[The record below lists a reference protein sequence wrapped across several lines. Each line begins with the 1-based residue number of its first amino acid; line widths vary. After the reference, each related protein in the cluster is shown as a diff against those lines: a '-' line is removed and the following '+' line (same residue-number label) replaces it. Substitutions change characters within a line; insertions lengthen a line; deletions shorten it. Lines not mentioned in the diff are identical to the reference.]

1 MKRGILFLLSLFLIA
16 STTLAKRINEET
28 ARKIAI
34 DFLTS
39 KRQINTDVKICN
51 PYVSTRSIGDDRGY
65 FIFNSTDGEGF
76 AIVTA
81 EDVLPEIVGYSATG
95 HIDSQSMSDALK
107 LFLESYSQ
115 YVEDIRKGIAVARD
129 YSPTRS
135 STLPAEVEPVVKT
148 QWNQP
153 APYNKY
159 CPDDCPAGCVAVA
172 IGQIMNYHKWP
183 KVGTGA
189 SFTTYNG
196 KAISVDFS
204 KSEYRWD
211 LMKNTTKEL
220 KEDEEAADAVAK
232 LLFDCGISLKM
243 NYSKNGSGAFDKDVA
258 LALFNFFGYK
268 HTTLVYDSP
277 NYYSS
282 KEEWIEKMKQEIV
295 DGRPIYYSASSP
307 KGGGQDAAGHA
318 FVISGYDEKNMVH
331 VNWGWGG
338 KDDGYYDIFRLD
350 PGAYAFTDGQTAIYG
365 IVPNTDGIDGD
376 YLPLPAIDAIKTN
389 TTELAS
395 SDSGYESFN
404 INVGEIF
411 NFNPI
416 SAKWSYGIGLYDN
429 NGNFMK
435 KIQKGN
441 FSVTLDPYYYRRDLA
456 FACSLPS
463 DIQDGEYIV
472 KMFFKYDGNF
482 VEPRVKGGATNNYF
496 RIVIKDGKAT
506 IDSEPVTS
514 GISEVTMDG
523 NSKSRTSYYSI
534 SGKRITSPA
543 SGDIVI
549 KKQGRRVRKV
559 IVK

>member
-34 DFLTS
+34 EFLTS
-39 KRQINTDVKICN
+39 KRHINTDVKICN
-51 PYVSTRSIGDDRGY
+51 PYISTRSVVSEAGY
-65 FIFNSTDGEGF
+65 FIFNSTDGKGF
-76 AIVTA
+76 AIVAA
-81 EDVLPEIVGYSATG
+81 EDELPEIIGYSATG
-95 HIDSQSMSDALK
+95 HIDSQSMSDGLK

-115 YVEDIRKGIAVARD
+115 YVEDIRKGVAIASD
-129 YSPTRS
+129 YSATRS
-135 STLPAEVEPVVKT
+135 STLPAEVEPIVKT

-153 APYNKY
+153 APFNKY

-172 IGQIMNYHKWP
+172 MGQIMNYHKWP
-183 KVGTGA
+183 NIGTGA

-232 LLFDCGISLKM
+232 LLFDCGIALKM
-243 NYSKNGSGAFDKDVA
+243 NYSKNGSSAFDKNVP

-282 KEEWIEKMKQEIV
+282 KEEWLVKMKQEIV

-318 FVISGYDEKNMVH
+318 FVISGYDEKDMVH

-376 YLPLPAIDAIKTN
+376 YLPLPAISTIETDA
-389 TTELAS
+389 TELAS
-395 SDSGYESFN
+395 IGTGYESFN
-404 INVGEIF
+404 ISVGKIF

-435 KIQKGN
+435 KIQTGN
-441 FSVTLDPYYYRRDLA
+441 FSITLEPYYYRQDIA

-472 KMFFKYDGNF
+472 KMFFKYDGKY
-482 VEPRVKGGATNNYF
+482 VEPRVEGGAMNNYF
-496 RIVIKDGKAT
+496 RIVIKNSKAT

-514 GISEVTMDG
+514 GISEVIMDG

-534 SGKRITSPA
+534 SGKRITSPS

-549 KKQGRRVRKV
+549 KKQGRRVSKV

>member
-34 DFLTS
+34 EFLTS
-39 KRQINTDVKICN
+39 KRHINTDVKICN
-51 PYVSTRSIGDDRGY
+51 PYISTRSVRDEAGY
-65 FIFNSTDGEGF
+65 FIFNSTDGKGF
-76 AIVTA
+76 AIVAA
-81 EDVLPEIVGYSATG
+81 EDELPEIIGYSATG
-95 HIDSQSMSDALK
+95 HIDSQSMSDGLK

-115 YVEDIRKGIAVARD
+115 YVEDIRKGVAIAND
-129 YSPTRS
+129 YSATRS
-135 STLPAEVEPVVKT
+135 STLPAEVEPIVKT

-153 APYNKY
+153 APFNKY

-172 IGQIMNYHKWP
+172 MGQIMNYHKWP
-183 KVGTGA
+183 NIGTGA

-232 LLFDCGISLKM
+232 LLFDCGIALKM
-243 NYSKNGSGAFDKDVA
+243 NYSKNGSSAFDKNVP
-258 LALFNFFGYK
+258 LALFNFFEYK

-282 KEEWIEKMKQEIV
+282 KEEWVEKMKQELV

-318 FVISGYDEKNMVH
+318 FVISGYDEKDMVH

-338 KDDGYYDIFRLD
+338 KDNGYYDIFRLD

-376 YLPLPAIDAIKTN
+376 YLPLPAISTIKTDA
-389 TTELAS
+389 TELAS
-395 SDSGYESFN
+395 IGTGYESFN
-404 INVGEIF
+404 ISVGKIF

-435 KIQKGN
+435 KIQTGN
-441 FSVTLDPYYYRRDLA
+441 FSITLEPYYYRQDIA

-472 KMFFKYDGNF
+472 KMFFKYDGNY
-482 VEPRVKGGATNNYF
+482 VEPRVEGGAMNNYF
-496 RIVIKDGKAT
+496 RIVIKNSKAT

-514 GISEVTMDG
+514 GISEVIMDG

-534 SGKRITSPA
+534 SGKRITSPS

-549 KKQGRRVRKV
+549 KKQGRRVSKV

>member
-34 DFLTS
+34 EFLTS
-39 KRQINTDVKICN
+39 KRHINTNVKICN
-51 PYVSTRSIGDDRGY
+51 PYISTRSVVSEAGY
-65 FIFNSTDGEGF
+65 FIFNSTDGKGF
-76 AIVTA
+76 AIVAA
-81 EDVLPEIVGYSATG
+81 EDELPEIIGYSATG
-95 HIDSQSMSDALK
+95 HIDSQSMSDGLK

-115 YVEDIRKGIAVARD
+115 YVEDIRKGVAIASD
-129 YSPTRS
+129 YSATRS
-135 STLPAEVEPVVKT
+135 STLPAEVEPIVKT

-153 APYNKY
+153 APFNKY

-172 IGQIMNYHKWP
+172 MGQIMNYHKWP
-183 KVGTGA
+183 NVGTGA

-232 LLFDCGISLKM
+232 LLFDCGIALKM
-243 NYSKNGSGAFDKDVA
+243 NYSKNGSSAFDKNVP

-282 KEEWIEKMKQEIV
+282 KEEWLEKMKQELV

-318 FVISGYDEKNMVH
+318 FVISGYDEKDMVH

-376 YLPLPAIDAIKTN
+376 YLPLPAISTIKTDA
-389 TTELAS
+389 TELAS
-395 SDSGYESFN
+395 IGTGYESFN
-404 INVGEIF
+404 ISVGKIF

-429 NGNFMK
+429 NGNFIK
-435 KIQKGN
+435 KIQTGN
-441 FSVTLDPYYYRRDLA
+441 FSITLEPYYYRQDIA
-456 FACSLPS
+456 FVCSLPS

-472 KMFFKYDGNF
+472 KMFFKYDGNY
-482 VEPRVKGGATNNYF
+482 VEPRVEGGAMNNYF
-496 RIVIKDGKAT
+496 RIVIADGKAT

-514 GISEVTMDG
+514 GISEVIMDG

-534 SGKRITSPA
+534 SGKRITSP
-543 SGDIVI
+543 SLGDIVI
-549 KKQGRRVRKV
+549 KKQGRRVSKV

>member
-1 MKRGILFLLSLFLIA
+1 MRRGILLLLSFILIA
-16 STTLAKRINEET
+16 SAASARTINEKK
-28 ARKIAI
+28 AKKIAI

-39 KRQINTDVKICN
+39 KRHINTDVMICN
-51 PYVSTRSIGDDRGY
+51 PYVSTRSVVSEAGY
-65 FIFNSTDGEGF
+65 YIFNSTDGKGF
-76 AIVTA
+76 AIVAA
-81 EDVLPEIVGYSATG
+81 EDELPEIIGYSATG
-95 HIDSQSMSDALK
+95 HIDSQSMSDGLK

-115 YVEDIRKGIAVARD
+115 YVEDIRKGVAIASD
-129 YSPTRS
+129 YSATRS
-135 STLPAEVEPVVKT
+135 STLPAEVEPIVKT

-172 IGQIMNYHKWP
+172 MGQIMNYHKWP
-183 KVGTGA
+183 NIGTGA

-196 KAISVDFS
+196 KAISVVFS

-232 LLFDCGISLKM
+232 LLFDCGIALKM
-243 NYSKNGSGAFDKDVA
+243 NYSKNGSSAFNENVP

-277 NYYSS
+277 DYYSS
-282 KEEWIEKMKQEIV
+282 KEEWLVKMKQEIV

-318 FVISGYDEKNMVH
+318 FVISGYDEKDLVH

-338 KDDGYYDIFRLD
+338 KDNGYYDIFRLD

-376 YLPLPAIDAIKTN
+376 YLPLPAISTIETDA
-389 TTELAS
+389 TELAS
-395 SDSGYESFN
+395 IGTGYESFN
-404 INVGEIF
+404 ISVGKIF

-435 KIQKGN
+435 KIQTGN
-441 FSVTLDPYYYRRDLA
+441 FSITLEPYYYRQDIA

-472 KMFFKYDGNF
+472 KMFFKYDGNY
-482 VEPRVKGGATNNYF
+482 VEPRVEGGAMNNYF
-496 RIVIKDGKAT
+496 RIVIKNGKAT

-514 GISEVTMDG
+514 GISEVIMDG
-523 NSKSRTSYYSI
+523 NSNPHTSYYSI
-534 SGKRITSPA
+534 SGKRITSPS

-549 KKQGRRVRKV
+549 KKQGRRVSKV

>member
-34 DFLTS
+34 EFLTS
-39 KRQINTDVKICN
+39 KRHINTDVKICN
-51 PYVSTRSIGDDRGY
+51 PYISTRSVVSEAGY
-65 FIFNSTDGEGF
+65 FIFNSTDGKGF
-76 AIVTA
+76 AIVAA
-81 EDVLPEIVGYSATG
+81 EDELPEIIGYSATG
-95 HIDSQSMSDALK
+95 HIDSQSMSDGLK

-115 YVEDIRKGIAVARD
+115 YVEDIRKGVAIASD
-129 YSPTRS
+129 YSATRS
-135 STLPAEVEPVVKT
+135 STLPAEVEPIVKT

-153 APYNKY
+153 APFNKY

-172 IGQIMNYHKWP
+172 MGQIMNYHKWP
-183 KVGTGA
+183 NIGTGA

-232 LLFDCGISLKM
+232 LLFDCGIALKM
-243 NYSKNGSGAFDKDVA
+243 NYSKNGSSAFDKNVP

-282 KEEWIEKMKQEIV
+282 KEEWLVKMKQEIV

-318 FVISGYDEKNMVH
+318 FVISGYDEKDMVH

-376 YLPLPAIDAIKTN
+376 YLPLPAISTIKTDA
-389 TTELAS
+389 TELAS
-395 SDSGYESFN
+395 IGTGYESFN
-404 INVGEIF
+404 ISVGKIF

-435 KIQKGN
+435 KIQTGN
-441 FSVTLDPYYYRRDLA
+441 FSITLEPYYYRQDIA

-472 KMFFKYDGNF
+472 KMFFKYDGNY
-482 VEPRVKGGATNNYF
+482 VEPRVEGGAMNNYF
-496 RIVIKDGKAT
+496 RIVIADGKAT

-514 GISEVTMDG
+514 GISEVILDG

-534 SGKRITSPA
+534 SGKRITSPS

-549 KKQGRRVRKV
+549 KKQGRRVSKV

>member
-34 DFLTS
+34 EFLTI
-39 KRQINTDVKICN
+39 KRHINTDVKICN
-51 PYVSTRSIGDDRGY
+51 PYISTRSVGDEAGY
-65 FIFNSTDGEGF
+65 FIFNSTDGKGF

-81 EDVLPEIVGYSATG
+81 EDILPEIVGYSATG
-95 HIDSQSMSDALK
+95 YIDSQSMSDGLK

-115 YVEDIRKGIAVARD
+115 YVEDIRKGVAIASD
-129 YSPTRS
+129 YSATRS
-135 STLPAEVEPVVKT
+135 STLPAEVEPIVKT

-172 IGQIMNYHKWP
+172 MGQIMNYHKWP
-183 KVGTGA
+183 NIGTGA

-232 LLFDCGISLKM
+232 LLFDCGIALKM
-243 NYSKNGSGAFDKDVA
+243 NYSKNGSSAFNKNVP

-277 NYYSS
+277 DYYSS
-282 KEEWIEKMKQEIV
+282 KEEWLVKMKQEIV

-318 FVISGYDEKNMVH
+318 FVISGYDEKDMVH

-376 YLPLPAIDAIKTN
+376 YLPLPAISTIETDA
-389 TTELAS
+389 TELAS
-395 SDSGYESFN
+395 IGTGYESFN
-404 INVGEIF
+404 ISVGKIF

-435 KIQKGN
+435 KIQTGN
-441 FSVTLDPYYYRRDLA
+441 FSITLEPYYYRQDIA

-472 KMFFKYDGNF
+472 KMFFKYDGNY
-482 VEPRVKGGATNNYF
+482 VEPRVEGGAMNNYF
-496 RIVIKDGKAT
+496 RIVIKNSKAT

-514 GISEVTMDG
+514 GISEVIMDG
-523 NSKSRTSYYSI
+523 NSNPRTSYYSI
-534 SGKRITSPA
+534 SGKRITSPS

-549 KKQGRRVRKV
+549 KKQGRRVSKV

>member
-34 DFLTS
+34 EFLTS
-39 KRQINTDVKICN
+39 KRHINTDVKICN
-51 PYVSTRSIGDDRGY
+51 PYISTRSVVSEAGY
-65 FIFNSTDGEGF
+65 FIFNSTDGKGF
-76 AIVTA
+76 AIVAA
-81 EDVLPEIVGYSATG
+81 EDELPEIIGYSATG
-95 HIDSQSMSDALK
+95 HIDSQSMSDGLK

-115 YVEDIRKGIAVARD
+115 YVEDIRKGVAIASD
-129 YSPTRS
+129 YSATRS
-135 STLPAEVEPVVKT
+135 STLPAEVEPIVKT

-153 APYNKY
+153 APFNKY

-172 IGQIMNYHKWP
+172 MGQIMNYHKWP
-183 KVGTGA
+183 NIGTGA

-232 LLFDCGISLKM
+232 LLFDCGIALKM
-243 NYSKNGSGAFDKDVA
+243 NYSKNGSSAFDKNVP

-282 KEEWIEKMKQEIV
+282 KEEWLVKMKQEIV

-318 FVISGYDEKNMVH
+318 FVISGYDEKDMVH

-376 YLPLPAIDAIKTN
+376 YLPLPAISTIETDA
-389 TTELAS
+389 TELAS
-395 SDSGYESFN
+395 IGTGYESFN
-404 INVGEIF
+404 ISVGKIF

-435 KIQKGN
+435 KIQTGN
-441 FSVTLDPYYYRRDLA
+441 FSITLEPYYYRQDIA

-472 KMFFKYDGNF
+472 KMFFKYDGKY
-482 VEPRVKGGATNNYF
+482 VEPRVEGGAMNNYF

-514 GISEVTMDG
+514 GISEVIMDG
-523 NSKSRTSYYSI
+523 NSNPHTSYYSI
-534 SGKRITSPA
+534 SGKRITSPS

-549 KKQGRRVRKV
+549 KKQGRRVSKV

>member
-1 MKRGILFLLSLFLIA
+1 MRKGILLLLSFFLIA
-16 STTLAKRINEET
+16 SAASARTINEEK
-28 ARKIAI
+28 AKKIAI

-39 KRQINTDVKICN
+39 KRHINTDVMICN
-51 PYVSTRSIGDDRGY
+51 PYVSTRSVVSEAGY
-65 FIFNSTDGEGF
+65 YIFNSTDGKGF
-76 AIVTA
+76 AIVAA
-81 EDVLPEIVGYSATG
+81 EDELPEIIGYSATG
-95 HIDSQSMSDALK
+95 HIDSQSMSDGLK

-115 YVEDIRKGIAVARD
+115 YVEDIRKGVAIASD
-129 YSPTRS
+129 YSATRS
-135 STLPAEVEPVVKT
+135 STLPAEVEPIVKT

-172 IGQIMNYHKWP
+172 MGQIMNYHKWP
-183 KVGTGA
+183 NVGTGA

-211 LMKNTTKEL
+211 LMKNTTKEF

-232 LLFDCGISLKM
+232 LLFDCGIALKM
-243 NYSKNGSGAFDKDVA
+243 NYSKNGSSAFDKNVP

-282 KEEWIEKMKQEIV
+282 KEEWLEKMKQELV

-318 FVISGYDEKNMVH
+318 FVISGYDEKDMVH

-376 YLPLPAIDAIKTN
+376 YLPLPAISTIKTDA
-389 TTELAS
+389 TELAS
-395 SDSGYESFN
+395 IGTGYESFN
-404 INVGEIF
+404 ISVGKIF

-435 KIQKGN
+435 KIQTGN
-441 FSVTLDPYYYRRDLA
+441 FSITLEPYYYRQDIA
-456 FACSLPS
+456 FVCSLPS

-472 KMFFKYDGNF
+472 KMFFKYNGDF
-482 VEPRVKGGATNNYF
+482 VEPRVEGGAKNNYF

-514 GISEVTMDG
+514 GISEVIMDG
-523 NSKSRTSYYSI
+523 NSNPHTSYYSI

-549 KKQGRRVRKV
+549 KKQGRRVSKV

>member
-1 MKRGILFLLSLFLIA
+1 M
-16 STTLAKRINEET
+16 
-28 ARKIAI
+28 
-34 DFLTS
+34 
-39 KRQINTDVKICN
+39 
-51 PYVSTRSIGDDRGY
+51 
-65 FIFNSTDGEGF
+65 
-76 AIVTA
+76 
-81 EDVLPEIVGYSATG
+81 
-95 HIDSQSMSDALK
+95 
-107 LFLESYSQ
+107 
-115 YVEDIRKGIAVARD
+115 AVAM
-129 YSPTRS
+129 
-135 STLPAEVEPVVKT
+135 
-148 QWNQP
+148 
-153 APYNKY
+153 
-159 CPDDCPAGCVAVA
+159 
-172 IGQIMNYHKWP
+172 GQIMNYHKWP
-183 KVGTGA
+183 NVGTGA

-243 NYSKNGSGAFDKDVA
+243 NYSKNGSSAYDKDVA

-277 NYYSS
+277 DYYSS
-282 KEEWIEKMKQEIV
+282 KEEWLVKMKQEIV

-318 FVISGYDEKNMVH
+318 FVISGYDEKDLVH

-338 KDDGYYDIFRLD
+338 NDDGYYDIFRLD

-376 YLPLPAIDAIKTN
+376 YLPLPAIAPIETDA
-389 TTELAS
+389 TELAS
-395 SDSGYESFN
+395 SGTGYES
-404 INVGEIF
+404 IKISVGKIF

-429 NGNFMK
+429 NGNFIQ

-441 FSVTLDPYYYRRDLA
+441 FSITLEPYYSRQNLA
-456 FACSLPS
+456 FVCSLPS

-472 KMFFKYDGNF
+472 KMVFKYNGDY
-482 VEPRVKGGATNNYF
+482 VEPRVEGGKMNNYLHL
-496 RIVIKDGKAT
+496 VVADGKVT

-514 GISEVTMDG
+514 GISEVIMDG

-549 KKQGRRVRKV
+549 KKQGRRVSKV

>member
-34 DFLTS
+34 EFLTS
-39 KRQINTDVKICN
+39 KRHINTDVKICN
-51 PYVSTRSIGDDRGY
+51 PYISTRSVVSEAGY
-65 FIFNSTDGEGF
+65 FIFNSTDGKGF
-76 AIVTA
+76 AIVAA
-81 EDVLPEIVGYSATG
+81 EDELPEIIGYSATG
-95 HIDSQSMSDALK
+95 HIDSQSMSDGLK

-115 YVEDIRKGIAVARD
+115 YVEDIRKGVAIASD
-129 YSPTRS
+129 YSATRS
-135 STLPAEVEPVVKT
+135 STLPAEVEPIVKT

-153 APYNKY
+153 APFNKY

-172 IGQIMNYHKWP
+172 MGQIMNYHKWP
-183 KVGTGA
+183 NIGTGA

-232 LLFDCGISLKM
+232 LLFDCGIALKM
-243 NYSKNGSGAFDKDVA
+243 NYSKNGSSAFDKNVP

-282 KEEWIEKMKQEIV
+282 KEEWLGKMKQEIV

-318 FVISGYDEKNMVH
+318 FVISGYDEKDMVH

-376 YLPLPAIDAIKTN
+376 YLPLPAISTIETDA
-389 TTELAS
+389 TELAS
-395 SDSGYESFN
+395 IGTGYESFN
-404 INVGEIF
+404 ISVGKIF

-435 KIQKGN
+435 KIQTGN
-441 FSVTLDPYYYRRDLA
+441 FSITLEPYYYRQDIA
-456 FACSLPS
+456 FVCSLPS

-472 KMFFKYDGNF
+472 KMFFKYDGKY
-482 VEPRVKGGATNNYF
+482 VEPRVEGGAMNNYF
-496 RIVIKDGKAT
+496 RIVIKNSKAT

-514 GISEVTMDG
+514 GISEVIMDG
-523 NSKSRTSYYSI
+523 NSNPHTSYYSI
-534 SGKRITSPA
+534 SGKRITSPS

-549 KKQGRRVRKV
+549 KKQGRRVSKV

>member
-34 DFLTS
+34 EFLTS
-39 KRQINTDVKICN
+39 KRHINTDVKICN
-51 PYVSTRSIGDDRGY
+51 PYISTRSVRDEAGY
-65 FIFNSTDGEGF
+65 FIFNSTDGKGF
-76 AIVTA
+76 AIVAA
-81 EDVLPEIVGYSATG
+81 EDELPEIIGYSATG
-95 HIDSQSMSDALK
+95 HIDSQSMSDGLK

-115 YVEDIRKGIAVARD
+115 YVEDIRKGVAIASD
-129 YSPTRS
+129 YSATRS
-135 STLPAEVEPVVKT
+135 STLPAEVEPIVKT

-153 APYNKY
+153 APFNKY

-172 IGQIMNYHKWP
+172 MGQIMNYHKWP
-183 KVGTGA
+183 NVGTGA

-211 LMKNTTKEL
+211 LMKNTTKEF

-232 LLFDCGISLKM
+232 LLFDCGIALKM
-243 NYSKNGSGAFDKDVA
+243 NYSKNGSSAFDKNVP

-282 KEEWIEKMKQEIV
+282 KEEWLEKMKQELV

-318 FVISGYDEKNMVH
+318 FVISGYDEKDMVH

-376 YLPLPAIDAIKTN
+376 YLPLPAISTIKTDA
-389 TTELAS
+389 TELAS
-395 SDSGYESFN
+395 IGTGYESFN
-404 INVGEIF
+404 ISVGKIF

-435 KIQKGN
+435 KIQTGN
-441 FSVTLDPYYYRRDLA
+441 FSITLEPYYYRQDIA

-472 KMFFKYDGNF
+472 KMFFKYDGNY
-482 VEPRVKGGATNNYF
+482 VEPRVEGGAMNNYF
-496 RIVIKDGKAT
+496 RIVIKNGKAT

-514 GISEVTMDG
+514 GISEVIMDG
-523 NSKSRTSYYSI
+523 NSNPHTSYYSI
-534 SGKRITSPA
+534 SGKRITSPT

-549 KKQGRRVRKV
+549 KKQGRRVSKV

>member
-34 DFLTS
+34 EFLTS
-39 KRQINTDVKICN
+39 KRHINTDVKICN
-51 PYVSTRSIGDDRGY
+51 PYISTRSVVSEAGY
-65 FIFNSTDGEGF
+65 FIFNSTDGKGF
-76 AIVTA
+76 AIVAA
-81 EDVLPEIVGYSATG
+81 EDELPEIIGYSATG
-95 HIDSQSMSDALK
+95 HIDSQSMSDGLK

-115 YVEDIRKGIAVARD
+115 YVEDIRKGVAIASD
-129 YSPTRS
+129 YSATRS
-135 STLPAEVEPVVKT
+135 STLPAEVEPIVKT

-153 APYNKY
+153 APFNKY

-172 IGQIMNYHKWP
+172 MGQIMNYHKWP
-183 KVGTGA
+183 NVGTGA

-232 LLFDCGISLKM
+232 LLFDCGIALKM
-243 NYSKNGSGAFDKDVA
+243 NYSKNGSSAFDKNVP

-282 KEEWIEKMKQEIV
+282 KEEWLVKMKQEIV

-318 FVISGYDEKNMVH
+318 FVISGYDEKDMVH

-376 YLPLPAIDAIKTN
+376 YLPLPAISTIETDA
-389 TTELAS
+389 TELAS
-395 SDSGYESFN
+395 IGTGYESFN
-404 INVGEIF
+404 ISVGKIF

-435 KIQKGN
+435 KIQTGN
-441 FSVTLDPYYYRRDLA
+441 FSITLEPYYYRQDIA

-472 KMFFKYDGNF
+472 KMFFKYDGKY
-482 VEPRVKGGATNNYF
+482 VEPRVEGGAMNNYF
-496 RIVIKDGKAT
+496 RIVIKNSKAT

-514 GISEVTMDG
+514 GISEVIMDG
-523 NSKSRTSYYSI
+523 NSNPHTSYYSI
-534 SGKRITSPA
+534 SGKRITSPS

-549 KKQGRRVRKV
+549 KKQGRRVSKV

>member
-1 MKRGILFLLSLFLIA
+1 MRKGILLLLSFFLIA
-16 STTLAKRINEET
+16 SAASARTINEKK
-28 ARKIAI
+28 AKKIAI

-39 KRQINTDVKICN
+39 KRHINTDVMICN
-51 PYVSTRSIGDDRGY
+51 PYVSTRSVVSEAGY
-65 FIFNSTDGEGF
+65 YIFNSTDGKGF
-76 AIVTA
+76 AIVAA
-81 EDVLPEIVGYSATG
+81 EDELPEIIGYSATG
-95 HIDSQSMSDALK
+95 HIDSQSMPDALK
-107 LFLESYSQ
+107 LFLDSYSQ
-115 YVEDIRKGIAVARD
+115 YVEDIRNGIAVASD
-129 YSPTRS
+129 YSATRS
-135 STLPAEVEPVVKT
+135 SDLPAEVEPIVKT

-172 IGQIMNYHKWP
+172 MGQIMNYHKWP
-183 KVGTGA
+183 NVGTGA

-232 LLFDCGISLKM
+232 LLFDCGIALKM
-243 NYSKNGSGAFDKDVA
+243 NYSKNGSSAFDKNVP

-277 NYYSS
+277 DYYSS
-282 KEEWIEKMKQEIV
+282 KEEWLVKMKQEIV

-318 FVISGYDEKNMVH
+318 FVISGYDEKDLVH

-338 KDDGYYDIFRLD
+338 NDDGYYDIFRLD
-350 PGAYAFTDGQTAIYG
+350 PGAYAFTDSQTAIYG

-376 YLPLPAIDAIKTN
+376 YLPLPAIAPIETDV
-389 TTELAS
+389 TELAS
-395 SDSGYESFN
+395 SDTGYESFN
-404 INVGEIF
+404 ISVGKIF

-429 NGNFMK
+429 NGNFIQ

-441 FSVTLDPYYYRRDLA
+441 FSITLEPYYYRQNLA
-456 FACSLPS
+456 FVCSLPS

-472 KMFFKYDGNF
+472 KMFFKYNGDF
-482 VEPRVKGGATNNYF
+482 VEPRVEGGKMNNYLHL
-496 RIVIKDGKAT
+496 VVADGKAT
-506 IDSEPVTS
+506 IDKEPVTS
-514 GISEVTMDG
+514 GISQVTVDDML
-523 NSKSRTSYYSI
+523 KSSTSYFNL
-534 SGKRITSPA
+534 SGQRLSSPS
-543 SGDIVI
+543 SGNIVI
-549 KKQGRRVRKV
+549 LKQGNNVRKV
-559 IVK
+559 MAQ

>member
-16 STTLAKRINEET
+16 STTSAKRINEET

-34 DFLTS
+34 EFLTS
-39 KRQINTDVKICN
+39 KRHINTDVKICN
-51 PYVSTRSIGDDRGY
+51 PYISTRSVGDEAGY
-65 FIFNSTDGEGF
+65 FIFNSTDGKGF

-81 EDVLPEIVGYSATG
+81 EDILPEIVGYSATG
-95 HIDSQSMSDALK
+95 YIDSQSMSDALK
-107 LFLESYSQ
+107 LFLDSYSQ
-115 YVEDIRKGIAVARD
+115 YVEDIRNGNAVARD
-129 YSPTRS
+129 YSATRS
-135 STLPAEVEPVVKT
+135 STLPTEVEPIVKT

-153 APYNKY
+153 APFNKY

-172 IGQIMNYHKWP
+172 MGQIMNYHKWP
-183 KVGTGA
+183 NVGTGA

-232 LLFDCGISLKM
+232 LLFDCGIGLKM

-277 NYYSS
+277 DYYSS

-318 FVISGYDEKNMVH
+318 FVISGYDEKDMVH

-376 YLPLPAIDAIKTN
+376 YLPLPAIAPIETDA
-389 TTELAS
+389 TELAS
-395 SDSGYESFN
+395 SGTGYESFN
-404 INVGEIF
+404 ISVGKIF

-429 NGNFMK
+429 NGNFIK
-435 KIQKGN
+435 KIQTGN
-441 FSVTLDPYYYRRDLA
+441 FSITLEPYYFRRDIA
-456 FACSLPS
+456 FVCSLPS
-463 DIQDGEYIV
+463 DIQNGEYIV
-472 KMFFKYDGNF
+472 KMFFKYDGNY
-482 VEPRVKGGATNNYF
+482 VEPRVEGGEKNNYF
-496 RIVIKDGKAT
+496 RIVIADGKAT

-514 GISEVTMDG
+514 GISEVIMDG
-523 NSKSRTSYYSI
+523 NSNPHTSYYSI

-549 KKQGRRVRKV
+549 KKQGRRVSKV

>member
-34 DFLTS
+34 EFLTS
-39 KRQINTDVKICN
+39 KRHINTDVKICN
-51 PYVSTRSIGDDRGY
+51 PYISTRSVVSEAGY
-65 FIFNSTDGEGF
+65 FIFNSTDGKGF
-76 AIVTA
+76 AIVAA
-81 EDVLPEIVGYSATG
+81 EDELPEIIGYSATG
-95 HIDSQSMSDALK
+95 HIDSQSMSDGLK

-115 YVEDIRKGIAVARD
+115 YVEDIRKGVAIASD
-129 YSPTRS
+129 YSATRS
-135 STLPAEVEPVVKT
+135 STLPAEVEPIVKT

-153 APYNKY
+153 APFNKY

-172 IGQIMNYHKWP
+172 MGQIMNYHKWP
-183 KVGTGA
+183 NIGTGA

-232 LLFDCGISLKM
+232 LLFDCGIALKM
-243 NYSKNGSGAFDKDVA
+243 NYSKNGSSAFDKNVP

-282 KEEWIEKMKQEIV
+282 KEEWLVKMKQEIV

-318 FVISGYDEKNMVH
+318 FVISGYDEKDMVH

-376 YLPLPAIDAIKTN
+376 YLPLPAISTIETDA
-389 TTELAS
+389 TELAS
-395 SDSGYESFN
+395 IGTGYESFN
-404 INVGEIF
+404 ISVGKIF

-435 KIQKGN
+435 KIQTGN
-441 FSVTLDPYYYRRDLA
+441 FSITLEPYYYRQDIA

-472 KMFFKYDGNF
+472 KMFFKYDGKY
-482 VEPRVKGGATNNYF
+482 VEPRVEGGAMNNYF
-496 RIVIKDGKAT
+496 RIVIKNSKAT

-514 GISEVTMDG
+514 GISEVIMDG
-523 NSKSRTSYYSI
+523 NSNPHTSYYSI
-534 SGKRITSPA
+534 SGKRITSPS

-549 KKQGRRVRKV
+549 KKQGRRVSKV

>member
-34 DFLTS
+34 EFLTS
-39 KRQINTDVKICN
+39 KRHINTDVKICN
-51 PYVSTRSIGDDRGY
+51 PYISTRSVVSEAGY
-65 FIFNSTDGEGF
+65 FIFNSTDGKGF
-76 AIVTA
+76 AIVAA
-81 EDVLPEIVGYSATG
+81 EDELPEIIGYSATG
-95 HIDSQSMSDALK
+95 HIDSQSMSDGLK

-115 YVEDIRKGIAVARD
+115 YVEDIRKGVAIASD
-129 YSPTRS
+129 YSATRS
-135 STLPAEVEPVVKT
+135 STLPAEVEPIVKT

-153 APYNKY
+153 APFNKY

-172 IGQIMNYHKWP
+172 MGQIMNYHKWP
-183 KVGTGA
+183 NIGTGA

-232 LLFDCGISLKM
+232 LLFDCGIALKM
-243 NYSKNGSGAFDKDVA
+243 NYSKNGSSAFDKNVP

-282 KEEWIEKMKQEIV
+282 KEEWLVKMKQEIV

-318 FVISGYDEKNMVH
+318 FVISGYDEKDMVH

-376 YLPLPAIDAIKTN
+376 YLPLPAISTIETDA
-389 TTELAS
+389 TELAS
-395 SDSGYESFN
+395 IGTGYESFN
-404 INVGEIF
+404 ISVGKIF

-435 KIQKGN
+435 KIQTGN
-441 FSVTLDPYYYRRDLA
+441 FSITLEPYYYRQDIA

-472 KMFFKYDGNF
+472 KMFFKYDGNY
-482 VEPRVKGGATNNYF
+482 VEPRVEGGAMNNYF
-496 RIVIKDGKAT
+496 RIVIKNSKAT

-514 GISEVTMDG
+514 GISEVIMDG
-523 NSKSRTSYYSI
+523 NSRSRTSYYSI
-534 SGKRITSPA
+534 SGKRITSPS

-549 KKQGRRVRKV
+549 KKQGRRVSKV

>member
-1 MKRGILFLLSLFLIA
+1 
-16 STTLAKRINEET
+16 
-28 ARKIAI
+28 
-34 DFLTS
+34 
-39 KRQINTDVKICN
+39 
-51 PYVSTRSIGDDRGY
+51 
-65 FIFNSTDGEGF
+65 
-76 AIVTA
+76 
-81 EDVLPEIVGYSATG
+81 
-95 HIDSQSMSDALK
+95 
-107 LFLESYSQ
+107 
-115 YVEDIRKGIAVARD
+115 
-129 YSPTRS
+129 
-135 STLPAEVEPVVKT
+135 
-148 QWNQP
+148 
-153 APYNKY
+153 
-159 CPDDCPAGCVAVA
+159 
-172 IGQIMNYHKWP
+172 MNYHKWP
-183 KVGTGA
+183 NIGTGA

-232 LLFDCGISLKM
+232 LLFDCGIALKM
-243 NYSKNGSGAFDKDVA
+243 NYSKNGSSAFNENVP

-277 NYYSS
+277 DYYSS
-282 KEEWIEKMKQEIV
+282 KEEWVEKMKQELV

-318 FVISGYDEKNMVH
+318 FVISGYDEKDMVH

-376 YLPLPAIDAIKTN
+376 YLPLPAISTIETDA
-389 TTELAS
+389 TELAS
-395 SDSGYESFN
+395 IGTGYESFN
-404 INVGEIF
+404 ISVGKIF

-429 NGNFMK
+429 NGNFIK
-435 KIQKGN
+435 KIQTGN
-441 FSVTLDPYYYRRDLA
+441 FSITLEPYYYRQDIA

-463 DIQDGEYIV
+463 DIEDGEYIV
-472 KMFFKYDGNF
+472 KMFFKYDGNY
-482 VEPRVKGGATNNYF
+482 VEPRVEGGEKNNYF
-496 RIVIKDGKAT
+496 RIVIADGKAT

-514 GISEVTMDG
+514 GVSEVIMDG
-523 NSKSRTSYYSI
+523 NIKSRTSYYSI
-534 SGKRITSPA
+534 SGKRITSPS

-549 KKQGRRVRKV
+549 KKQGRRVSKV

>member
-34 DFLTS
+34 EFLTS
-39 KRQINTDVKICN
+39 KRHINTDVKICN
-51 PYVSTRSIGDDRGY
+51 PYISTRSVRDEAGY
-65 FIFNSTDGEGF
+65 FIFNSTDGKGF
-76 AIVTA
+76 AIVAA
-81 EDVLPEIVGYSATG
+81 EDELPEIIGYSATG
-95 HIDSQSMSDALK
+95 HIDSQSMSDGLK

-115 YVEDIRKGIAVARD
+115 YVEDIRKGVAIASD
-129 YSPTRS
+129 YSATRS
-135 STLPAEVEPVVKT
+135 STLPAEVEPIVKT

-172 IGQIMNYHKWP
+172 MGQIMNYHKWP
-183 KVGTGA
+183 NIGTGA

-232 LLFDCGISLKM
+232 LLFDCGIALKM
-243 NYSKNGSGAFDKDVA
+243 NYSKNGSSAFDKNVP

-282 KEEWIEKMKQEIV
+282 KEEWLEKMKQELV

-318 FVISGYDEKNMVH
+318 FVISGYDEKDMVH

-376 YLPLPAIDAIKTN
+376 YLPLPAISTIKTDA
-389 TTELAS
+389 TELAS
-395 SDSGYESFN
+395 IGTGYESFN
-404 INVGEIF
+404 ISVGKIF

-429 NGNFMK
+429 NGNFIK
-435 KIQKGN
+435 KIQTGN
-441 FSVTLDPYYYRRDLA
+441 FSITLEPYYYRQDIA

-472 KMFFKYDGNF
+472 KMFFKYDGNY
-482 VEPRVKGGATNNYF
+482 VEPRVEGGAMNNYF
-496 RIVIKDGKAT
+496 RIVIKNSKAT

-514 GISEVTMDG
+514 GISEVIMDG
-523 NSKSRTSYYSI
+523 NSNPHTSYYSI
-534 SGKRITSPA
+534 SGKRITSPS

-549 KKQGRRVRKV
+549 KKQGRRVSKV